1 MNQAKLDFQKLAF
14 EDEDDTLD
22 DFISFNTKPTG
33 IMGTPDYGYLGVPN
47 RRDIIQDIGEN
58 IQKNIEEAKERER
71 RKLKLQL
78 ERENKIE
85 LYMKVLIDKVLQMIE
100 GVLVL
105 HVQIEQ
111 EHQQVVVDFCTKQV
125 EEDQVI
131 NGKDKLVRLP
141 EPKTDYDVS
150 NQKQINR
157 AITLVV
163 EQLNSTF
170 LNELK
175 QEQERYSWFVSG

>member
-1 MNQAKLDFQKLAF
+1 M
-14 EDEDDTLD
+14 
-22 DFISFNTKPTG
+22 TK
-33 IMGTPDYGYLGVPN
+33 IV
-47 RRDIIQDIGEN
+47 
-58 IQKNIEEAKERER
+58 
-71 RKLKLQL
+71 
-78 ERENKIE
+78 
-85 LYMKVLIDKVLQMIE
+85 
-100 GVLVL
+100 
-105 HVQIEQ
+105 
-111 EHQQVVVDFCTKQV
+111 
-125 EEDQVI
+125 
-131 NGKDKLVRLP
+131 VRLP